1 MWRRAYLLVI
11 LFLCTLIPFLASAQ
25 NARVVVMPLSTGITT
40 DTTSA
45 VLDVPS
51 GRKTVSGFVS
61 CTAGACT
68 QTQAIYGTNF
78 TTADTTKAQLLCTI
92 TLSGTSSDF
101 DTCGVITAAFARFFV
116 VTTSTTGTNA
126 TGAVYV
132 SY

>member
-1 MWRRAYLLVI
+1 MWRRAYLLAV
-11 LFLCTLIPFLASAQ
+11 LFLVTLVPFLASAQ

-40 DTTSA
+40 DTTSG
-45 VLDVPS
+45 VIDVPS
-51 GRKTVSGFVS
+51 GRKTVSGFVT

-68 QTQAIYGTNF
+68 QTQAIYGTNLP
-78 TTADTTKAQLLCTI
+78 TATVAQAQLLCTI
-92 TLSGTSSDF
+92 TLSGTSTDF
-101 DTCGVITAAFARFFV
+101 DACPVITAAFARFFV